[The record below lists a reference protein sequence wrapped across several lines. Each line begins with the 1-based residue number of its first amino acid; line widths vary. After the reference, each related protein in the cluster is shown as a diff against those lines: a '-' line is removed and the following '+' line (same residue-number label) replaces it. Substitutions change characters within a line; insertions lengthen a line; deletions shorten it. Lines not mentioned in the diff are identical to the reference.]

1 MHRFLLPGLGALLFS
16 GTLALSASAMEP
28 LAISA
33 TDQADA
39 SLVLSAEQAYFA
51 ESSDDWSR
59 SVQGFRMPAGGDKK
73 HQPPQGHT
81 LLDMSF

>member
-1 MHRFLLPGLGALLFS
+1 MHRFLRPGLGALLLS
-16 GTLALSASAMEP
+16 GALALRASAMEP

-33 TDQADA
+33 TEQADE
-39 SLVLSAEQAYFA
+39 SMVLDVEQAYFT

-59 SVQGFRMPAGGDKK
+59 SVQGFRMPAGGERR
-73 HQPPQGHT
+73 HQPPSGHT